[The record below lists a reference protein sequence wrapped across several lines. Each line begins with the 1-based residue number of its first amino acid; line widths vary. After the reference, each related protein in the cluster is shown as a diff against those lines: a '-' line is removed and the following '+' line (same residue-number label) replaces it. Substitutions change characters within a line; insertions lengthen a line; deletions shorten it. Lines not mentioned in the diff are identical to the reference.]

1 MRRVMRPPRWK
12 LLAAKIRQADAFI
25 FVVGEYNWGVQP
37 GLKNLTDHFLEEW
50 FWRPAAIASSYQ
62 RTPGMRE
69 KVTKQ
74 NDVGEAGTSASNFIR
89 TIIASDVEAGRTRNV
104 VTRFPPEPNGYLHL
118 GHAKS
123 IVLNYEFAKE
133 FHGRCNLRLDD
144 TNPAKERVEY
154 IDAIKRDVQWLGFD
168 WAQGLSFASDYFEQL
183 YAWACHLIQIG
194 KAYVD
199 DQSAHDIREGR
210 GTLTSPG
217 RNSLF
222 RDRSAEENAEL
233 FARMRAGEFRNGE
246 RVLRAKIDMASAN
259 LNLRDP
265 VIYRILNANHP
276 RTGTT
281 WHIYPSYD
289 FAHGQC
295 DAMEEVS
302 HSLCTLE
309 FEDHRP
315 LYDWFL
321 DNLPV
326 PSRPR
331 QYEFA
336 RLGMTHTVLSKR
348 ALTELV
354 RDEHVAGWDDPRMPT
369 LAGLRRRG
377 VPPEAVRRFIRGV
390 GVSKAN
396 STVDDG
402 VLEAA
407 IRDVL
412 NEQAPRRMAVLKPL
426 KVIIENYPAGQI
438 EMFDVPNHPAN
449 PAFGTRVVRFSHEV
463 YIEQDDFQEAPP
475 HGFRR
480 LAPGREVRLRYA
492 YIVTCHGAVKD
503 VAGRV
508 VELRCTYHHESRGST
523 GTGGRKVGATIHWV
537 SAVDALP
544 AEVRLYG
551 RLFSA
556 ENPNPTSFAA
566 ELDTNSIRTL
576 HGCRVERAA
585 ASDSHGQAV
594 QFERE
599 GYFTHDDD
607 SRPERLV
614 FNRTASLRGSQGKP
628 STMHLDL
635 LRK

>member
-1 MRRVMRPPRWK
+1 M
-12 LLAAKIRQADAFI
+12 AATVA
-25 FVVGEYNWGVQP
+25 GP
-37 GLKNLTDHFLEEW
+37 G
-50 FWRPAAIASSYQ
+50 R
-62 RTPGMRE
+62 
-69 KVTKQ
+69 
-74 NDVGEAGTSASNFIR
+74 EAGASASNFIR
-89 TIIASDVEAGRTRNV
+89 SIIGSDVEAGRTRIV

-123 IVLNYEFAKE
+123 IVLNYELARE
-133 FHGRCNLRLDD
+133 FGGRCNLRLDD

-168 WAQGLSFASDYFEQL
+168 WAQGLHFASDYFEQL
-183 YAWACHLIQIG
+183 YAWACHLVRTG

-217 RNSLF
+217 RNSPF
-222 RDRSAEENAEL
+222 RDRSVEENADL

-246 RVLRAKIDMASAN
+246 RVLRAKINMASPN

-265 VIYRILNANHP
+265 VIYRILNASHP
-276 RTGTT
+276 RTGAA

-295 DAMEEVS
+295 DAIEEVS

-315 LYDWFL
+315 LYNWFL

-336 RLGMTHTVLSKR
+336 RLAITHTVLSKR
-348 ALTELV
+348 GLTELV
-354 RDEHVAGWDDPRMPT
+354 RDGHVAGWDDPRMPT

-377 VPPEAVRRFIRGV
+377 VPPEAVRRFIRSV

-402 VLEAA
+402 VLDAA

-412 NEQAPRRMAVLKPL
+412 NERAPRRMAVLKPL
-426 KVIIENYPAGQI
+426 KVTIENYPAGRI
-438 EMFDVPNHPAN
+438 GEVDAPNHPAD
-449 PAFGTRVVRFSHEV
+449 PAFGRRVVQFSREV
-463 YIEQDDFQEAPP
+463 YIEQDDFQETPS

-492 YIVTCHGAVKD
+492 YVITCHGVVKD
-503 VAGRV
+503 TAGRV
-508 VELRCTYHHESRGST
+508 VELRCTYDPDSRG
-523 GTGGRKVGATIHWV
+523 GAGGRKVGAVIHWV
-537 SAVDALP
+537 SAGDALP

-556 ENPNPTSFAA
+556 PSPGLTDLAA
-566 ELDTNSIRTL
+566 DVDPHSIQTL
-576 HGCRVERAA
+576 SGCLVERAT
-585 ASDSHGQAV
+585 ASDPHGQAL
-594 QFERE
+594 QFERQ

-607 SRPERLV
+607 SRSERLV
-614 FNRTASLRGSQGKP
+614 FNRTALLRESPAKP
-628 STMHLDL
+628 PTAHLDL